1 MQNELN
7 FTLFR
12 LRKHKLKQ
20 KVKKNMYLKKYKF
33 TNFSSR
39 KKRVFKQ
46 FLSNFAF
53 YFVSFNPANVFT
65 PSVVPTL

>member
-20 KVKKNMYLKKYKF
+20 KVKKKHVPKKVQIYK
-33 TNFSSR
+33 
-39 KKRVFKQ
+39 
-46 FLSNFAF
+46 L
-53 YFVSFNPANVFT
+53 
-65 PSVVPTL
+65 